1 MAARW
6 LLKWV
11 CKFDSTFNEAQ
22 SALQS
27 EPSKKP
33 ATEYFMKTLEDLFL
47 DSLADMYYAEN
58 QLTKALPKMAKAAT
72 HEDLRAA
79 FEMHLTETEGHVQKL
94 EQVFEAF
101 GKSPKSKKCP
111 AILGII
117 SEADEIASENK
128 KSPTINAALIF
139 AGQKAEHYEIAS
151 YGGLRDWAKLLGN
164 EDAANILDEILDE
177 EKAADAKLSELAEE
191 HCNESANNEEPET
204 ADSRS

>member
-1 MAARW
+1 
-6 LLKWV
+6 
-11 CKFDSTFNEAQ
+11 
-22 SALQS
+22 
-27 EPSKKP
+27 
-33 ATEYFMKTLEDLFL
+33 MKTLEDLFL

-58 QLTKALPKMAKAAT
+58 QLVKALPKMAKAAT
-72 HEDLRAA
+72 NEPLRSA

-94 EQVFEAF
+94 EAVFEAF
-101 GKSPKSKKCP
+101 GKTPKSKKCP

-117 SEADEIASENK
+117 KEADEMASDNK

-164 EDAANILDEILDE
+164 EDAANTLDEILDE

-191 HCNESANNEEPET
+191 YCNESAKNGEPEL
-204 ADSRS
+204 AESR